1 MADLGNPSVTGA
13 VLEKYG
19 IRAQK
24 KYGQN
29 FLIDRNVLERIADI
43 SQIGKEDLVLE
54 IGPGLGA
61 LTQILC
67 ERAGKVIAVEIDRKL
82 IPVLEDTLSSYE
94 NLTLINRDILKCSLN
109 DLLKEGD
116 RYGSVKVVANL
127 PYYITTPVLM
137 YILESGY
144 PFECVT
150 VMIQKEV
157 ADRIKAGPSTKEYG
171 SLSLAV
177 RYYSE
182 PSVALQVGSSC
193 FVPRPNVD
201 SVILKLDIYKEKP
214 VTAKDEKLLFNL
226 IRGSF
231 NQRRK
236 TLVNGLKN
244 YAGLDLS
251 KEQIEGAIEKLGKK
265 PSVRGEELSLSEFA
279 QLADILTEE
288 YAYATL
294 KKYD

>member
-1 MADLGNPSVTGA
+1 MADLGNPSATGA

-29 FLIDRNVLERIADI
+29 FLIDQNILEKIAQT
-43 SQIGKEDLVLE
+43 SQIGKDDLVLE

-67 ERAGKVIAVEIDRKL
+67 ERAGRVIAVEIDRKL
-82 IPVLEDTLSSYE
+82 IPVLEETLSGYD
-94 NLTLINRDILKCSLN
+94 NLSLINEDILKCDLK

-137 YILESGY
+137 FLLESRY
-144 PFECVT
+144 PFESVT

-157 ADRIKAGPSTKEYG
+157 ADRIKAGPSTKDYG

-177 RYYSE
+177 QYYSQ
-182 PSVALQVGSSC
+182 PVVALQVPPSC
-193 FVPRPNVD
+193 FIPRPGVG
-201 SVILKLDIYKEKP
+201 SVVLKLAIYREKP
-214 VTAKDEKLLFNL
+214 VEAKDEELLFRL

-251 KEQIEGAIEKLGKK
+251 KEQIESAIEKLGKK
-265 PSVRGEELSLSEFA
+265 PSVRGEELTLSEFA
-279 QLADILTEE
+279 ELADILTS
-288 YAYATL
+288 
-294 KKYD
+294 

>member
-1 MADLGNPSVTGA
+1 MANLGNPSATGA
-13 VLEKYG
+13 VLEKFG

-29 FLIDRNVLERIADI
+29 FLIDQNILEKIAQI

-67 ERAGKVIAVEIDRKL
+67 EKAGKVIAVEIDRKL
-82 IPVLEDTLSSYE
+82 IPVLEETLSGYD
-94 NLTLINRDILKCSLN
+94 NLTLINGDILKC
-109 DLLKEGD
+109 DLKELLEEGD

-157 ADRIKAGPSTKEYG
+157 ADRIKAGPSTKDYG

-177 RYYSE
+177 QYYSE
-182 PSVALQVGSSC
+182 PVVALQVGPSC
-193 FVPRPNVD
+193 FIPRPNVG
-201 SVILKLDIYKEKP
+201 SVVLKLEIYREKP
-214 VTAKDEKLLFNL
+214 VTAKEEKLLFRL

-251 KEQIEGAIEKLGKK
+251 KEQIEVAIEKLGKK
-265 PSVRGEELSLSEFA
+265 PSVRGEELTLSEFA
-279 QLADILTEE
+279 RLADILTEE
-288 YAYATL
+288 FAYATL

>member
-1 MADLGNPSVTGA
+1 MAGLGNPSATGA

-29 FLIDRNVLERIADI
+29 FLIDQNILEKIAQT
-43 SQIGKEDLVLE
+43 SQIGKDDLVLE

-67 ERAGKVIAVEIDRKL
+67 ERAGRVIAVEIDRKL
-82 IPVLEDTLSSYE
+82 IPVLEETLSGYD
-94 NLTLINRDILKCSLN
+94 NLSLINEDILKCDLK

-137 YILESGY
+137 FLLESRY
-144 PFECVT
+144 PFESVT

-157 ADRIKAGPSTKEYG
+157 ADRIKAGPSTKDYG

-177 RYYSE
+177 QYYSQ
-182 PSVALQVGSSC
+182 PVVALQVPPSC
-193 FVPRPNVD
+193 FIPRPGVG
-201 SVILKLDIYKEKP
+201 SVVLKLGIYREKP
-214 VTAKDEKLLFNL
+214 VEAKDEELLFRL

-251 KEQIEGAIEKLGKK
+251 KEQIESAIEKLGKK
-265 PSVRGEELSLSEFA
+265 PSVRGEELTLSEFA
-279 QLADILTEE
+279 ELADILTS
-288 YAYATL
+288 
-294 KKYD
+294 

>member
-1 MADLGNPSVTGA
+1 MADLGNPSATGA

-29 FLIDRNVLERIADI
+29 FLIDQNILEKIAQT
-43 SQIGKEDLVLE
+43 SQIGKDDLVLE

-67 ERAGKVIAVEIDRKL
+67 ERAGRVIAVEIDKKL
-82 IPVLEDTLSSYE
+82 IPVLEETLSGYD
-94 NLTLINRDILKCSLN
+94 NLSLINEDILKCDLK

-137 YILESGY
+137 FLLESRY
-144 PFECVT
+144 PFESVT

-157 ADRIKAGPSTKEYG
+157 ADRIKAGPSTKDYG

-177 RYYSE
+177 QYYSQ
-182 PSVALQVGSSC
+182 PVVALQVPPSC
-193 FVPRPNVD
+193 FIPRPGVG
-201 SVILKLDIYKEKP
+201 SVVLKLGIYREKP
-214 VTAKDEKLLFNL
+214 VEAKDEELLFRL

-251 KEQIEGAIEKLGKK
+251 KEQIESAIEKLGKK
-265 PSVRGEELSLSEFA
+265 PSVRGEELTLSEFA
-279 QLADILTEE
+279 ELADILTS
-288 YAYATL
+288 
-294 KKYD
+294 

>member
-1 MADLGNPSVTGA
+1 MAFLGNPAVTGA

-29 FLIDRNVLERIADI
+29 FLIDPNILGKIAEI
-43 SQIGKEDLVLE
+43 SQIGKDDLVLE
-54 IGPGLGA
+54 IGPGIGS

-82 IPVLEDTLSSYE
+82 IPVLKDTLSEYD
-94 NLTLINRDILKCSLN
+94 NLTLINQDILKCSLTE
-109 DLLKEGD
+109 LLEEADGYK
-116 RYGSVKVVANL
+116 SVKVVANL

-137 YILESGY
+137 YILESEY

-157 ADRIKAGPSTKEYG
+157 ADRIQADPRTKDYG

-177 RYYSE
+177 RYYSN
-182 PSVALQVGSSC
+182 PVVAAQVSPSC
-193 FVPRPNVD
+193 FIPRPNVG
-201 SVILKLDIYKEKP
+201 SVILKLEVYRQKP
-214 VTAKDEKLLFNL
+214 VVAKDQELMFKL

-251 KEQIEGAIEKLGKK
+251 KEQIENAIEKLGKK

-279 QLADILTEE
+279 ALADILT
-288 YAYATL
+288 
-294 KKYD
+294 

>member
-1 MADLGNPSVTGA
+1 MEMADLGNPSATGA

-29 FLIDRNVLERIADI
+29 FLIDQNILEKIAQT
-43 SQIGKEDLVLE
+43 SQIGKDDLVLE

-67 ERAGKVIAVEIDRKL
+67 ERAGRVIAVEIDKKL
-82 IPVLEDTLSSYE
+82 IPVLEETLSGYD
-94 NLTLINRDILKCSLN
+94 NLSLINEDILKCDLK

-137 YILESGY
+137 FLLESRY
-144 PFECVT
+144 PFESVT

-157 ADRIKAGPSTKEYG
+157 ADRIKAGPSTKDYG

-177 RYYSE
+177 QYYSQ
-182 PSVALQVGSSC
+182 PVVALQVPPSC
-193 FVPRPNVD
+193 FIPRPGVG
-201 SVILKLDIYKEKP
+201 SVVLKLGIYREKP
-214 VTAKDEKLLFNL
+214 VEAKDEELLFRL

-251 KEQIEGAIEKLGKK
+251 KEQIESAIEKLGKK
-265 PSVRGEELSLSEFA
+265 PSVRGEELTLSEFA
-279 QLADILTEE
+279 ELADILTS
-288 YAYATL
+288 
-294 KKYD
+294 

>member
-1 MADLGNPSVTGA
+1 MANLGNPSATGA

-29 FLIDRNVLERIADI
+29 FLIDQNILEKIAQI

-67 ERAGKVIAVEIDRKL
+67 EKAGKVIAVEIDRKL
-82 IPVLEDTLSSYE
+82 IPVLEETLSGHD
-94 NLTLINRDILKCSLN
+94 NLTLINEDILKCDLK

-157 ADRIKAGPSTKEYG
+157 ADRIKAGPSTKDYG

-177 RYYSE
+177 QYYSE
-182 PSVALQVGSSC
+182 PVVALQVGPSC
-193 FVPRPNVD
+193 FIPRPNVG
-201 SVILKLDIYKEKP
+201 SVVLKLEIYKEKP
-214 VTAKDEKLLFNL
+214 VTAVDEKLLFKL

-251 KEQIEGAIEKLGKK
+251 KEQIEAAIEKLGKK
-265 PSVRGEELSLSEFA
+265 PSVRGEELTLSEFA
-279 QLADILTEE
+279 ALADILTEE
-288 YAYATL
+288 FAYATL